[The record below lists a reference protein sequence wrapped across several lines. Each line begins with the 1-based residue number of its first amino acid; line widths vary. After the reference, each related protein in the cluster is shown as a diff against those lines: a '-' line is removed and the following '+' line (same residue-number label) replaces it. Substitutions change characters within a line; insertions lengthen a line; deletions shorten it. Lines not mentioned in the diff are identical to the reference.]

1 MKLFADT
8 ASRPKTDTS
17 LRGTRNYALSGNKCG
32 LYGHVYSFFVRHTHW
47 KQIFFRYVSISSKQK
62 EGDGTYRLTC
72 ETAGTVGNNDVGTI
86 LPVNYIEG
94 LETAKLIELIIP

>member
-1 MKLFADT
+1 MKLLPIQRQDQ
-8 ASRPKTDTS
+8 RPI
-17 LRGTRNYALSGNKCG
+17 LRCEERGITPLSGNKCG

-47 KQIFFRYVSISSKQK
+47 KQIFFRYVSISNESEK

-86 LPVNYIEG
+86 FAG
-94 LETAKLIELIIP
+94 